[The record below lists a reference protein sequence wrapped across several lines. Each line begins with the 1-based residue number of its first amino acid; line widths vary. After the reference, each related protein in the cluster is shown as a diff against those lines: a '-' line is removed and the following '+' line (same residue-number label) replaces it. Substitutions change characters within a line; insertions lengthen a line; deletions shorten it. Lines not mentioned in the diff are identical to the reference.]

1 MRPLTLDI
9 PSGKRLRVGMVGGGR
24 GSFFAEYH
32 RAAMRMCNRFE
43 IVAGAFSS
51 DPALCREAG
60 AAFALDQD
68 RIYASFDAMAAA
80 EAARSDR
87 IDVAVIVTPNHLH
100 FPVAKAFLDAGVHVI
115 CDKPLCL

>member
-1 MRPLTLDI
+1 MRPLTNDI
-9 PSGKRLRVGMVGGGR
+9 PRASRIRAGMIGGGK

-60 AAFALDQD
+60 AAFGLDRD
-68 RIYASFDAMAAA
+68 RTYTSFSAMAEA
-80 EAARSDR
+80 EAARTDR
-87 IDVAVIVTPNHLH
+87 IEALVTLVALVVSLVAYPS
-100 FPVAKAFLDAGVHVI
+100 PVWWARRSTARA
-115 CDKPLCL
+115 